1 MSRRINTGGLFTP
14 DNENNSGSAGAGA
27 FSVGTEQIKTGAI
40 TTSKIAN
47 KAVTAEKIAEGIIP
61 DVHIGEGEITTSALA
76 DGAVTTQKLADESVI
91 GSKIKND
98 SITSDHIKA
107 KAITENKINDGAISF
122 RTLGGDFFL
131 GDRIVFLDSIYENGI
146 TITGNGSA
154 DILVNSSNIPITAK
168 ALVVNIKANFPE
180 QIMDAYH
187 TARVIVFSGGKL
199 SINGA
204 GEIEIHY
211 IDPDMYFSDSG
222 QYILRPIIEGSQ
234 IKVGLSVV
242 DNYNNKQISISIDV
256 IGYIE
261 ENAG

>member
-1 MSRRINTGGLFTP
+1 MSRRTKTGGLFTP
-14 DNENNSGSAGAGA
+14 YKERNSGSTGAGA

-61 DVHIGEGEITTSALA
+61 NVHISEGEITTSALA
-76 DGAVTTQKLADESVI
+76 DGAVTTEKLADESVI
-91 GSKIKND
+91 DIKIKNN
-98 SITSDHIKA
+98 SINSDHIKS
-107 KAITENKINDGAISF
+107 KAITEDKIGDGAVSL

-154 DILVNSSNIPITAK
+154 DILINTSNIPIMAK
-168 ALVVNIKANFPE
+168 ALVVNIKANFPY
-180 QIMDAYH
+180 QNIDAPYSS
-187 TARVIVFSGGKL
+187 RVIVFSGGKL
-199 SINGA
+199 SANVA
-204 GEIEIHY
+204 GELEIHY
-211 IDPDMYFSDSG
+211 IEPDVYFSDGG
-222 QYILRPIIEGSQ
+222 QYILKPILDGSQ
-234 IKVGLSVV
+234 MKVGLSVV
-242 DNYNNKQISISIDV
+242 DNVNNEQISISIDV